1 MNKSFFLLLTMAS
14 LTALLILQIPSETFA
29 DVISP
34 KKQTKI
40 GIDPTDITCKANLVK
55 VHRINTDSFDCFTPS
70 TAEKLI
76 KMGIASDIPKD
87 KLEAKKL
94 SSKNPPIGTV
104 TGLSTVKQFGSEG
117 KLSNTLRVISYL
129 YVFDVCANDKT
140 IRAPEVLV
148 QSDSEAKTVKLAQKV
163 MANTCYTSSAVMK
176 AADSNSIHASITNKG
191 LITDKVTELEA
202 NVADLQQKI
211 STLKKGLPDLAKQDT
226 VTLSEDARKK
236 ITDTTNEL
244 GTLRTQLN
252 VAKGELNKYLF
263 MLNAPPQ
270 LKASDF
276 TKPLLTFT
284 GAPLK
289 DTAVNVMSISA
300 QRSSPDAPPYTTN
313 ALRQYDVIFE
323 ACAGNQVLRA
333 PEVKASSDSEEKV
346 IRIAEKIIANSCQ
359 MSSLKINAQDTK
371 SIRLEIANRSDI
383 SSKISEFDKIIETLS
398 VEQRTYQVELNHLVT
413 QSEKPADYEQKVRE
427 LSNKIMTLRND
438 INTAKF
444 QMYGSMYEIYKT
456 P

>member
-1 MNKSFFLLLTMAS
+1 MNKSFFLLTIAS
-14 LTALLILQIPSETFA
+14 LTVLLISQIPLETFA

-55 VHRINTDSFDCFTPS
+55 VHRMNTNSFDCFTPS

-76 KMGIASDIPKD
+76 KLGIASDIPKD
-87 KLEAKKL
+87 KIDTKKL
-94 SSKNPPIGTV
+94 LSKNPPIGTV

-117 KLSNTLRVISYL
+117 ALSSNLRVISYL
-129 YVFDVCANDKT
+129 YIFDVCANDKT
-140 IRAPEVLV
+140 IRAPEVLIK
-148 QSDSEAKTVKLAQKV
+148 SDSEAKTVKLAQKV
-163 MANTCYTSSAVMK
+163 MANTCYTSSAVVK
-176 AADSNSIHASITNKG
+176 ATNPNSISASLTNKG

-226 VTLSEDARKK
+226 ATLGADARKK
-236 ITDTTNEL
+236 ITDTTNEISA
-244 GTLRTQLN
+244 LRMQIDQ
-252 VAKGELNKYLF
+252 AKGELNKYLF
-263 MLNAPPQ
+263 TLSAPPQ

-284 GAPLK
+284 GVPLK
-289 DTAVNVMSISA
+289 DTAINIMSISA
-300 QRSSPDAPPYTTN
+300 QRTSPDDPPFTTN

-323 ACAGNQVLRA
+323 ACTGNQVLRA
-333 PEVKASSDSEEKV
+333 PEVKATSDSGEKV
-346 IRIAEKIIANSCQ
+346 IRISERIIANSCQ
-359 MSSLKINAQDTK
+359 MSALKINAQDTK
-371 SIRLEIANRSDI
+371 SIKLEIANRSDI
-383 SSKISEFDKIIETLS
+383 SAKIVELDKMIETLS

-413 QSEKPADYEQKVRE
+413 QSDKPADYEQKIRD
-427 LSNKIMTLRND
+427 LSNKIIQLRND
-438 INTAKF
+438 INNAKF
-444 QMYGSMYEIYKT
+444 QMYGNMYGIYKA